1 MKLLYSFS
9 IFILGVVLLA
19 SCTKKDY
26 FIDSGKI
33 DPKFNGDIVQ
43 YLQSKPAYFDSLVR
57 VIEMAG
63 YTSELKQPN
72 TTFFAPADSSIR
84 LAIRNANE
92 KRSQI
97 GKAHITSINQ
107 IDAAIWKK
115 YLGRYIFKFNRSLND
130 FSQIDFSNVTSYGG
144 QMYTALSGEN
154 LNIGVIYDDLVNSN
168 PQAGTTVTIKYG
180 GYRHLAISFLNS
192 PYTPLNVGTWSRANI
207 SSANI
212 QPTNGYVHLIRY
224 SNHSFGFNDEFATDV
239 ALSNTF

>member
-1 MKLLYSFS
+1 MKLLYRFS
-9 IFILGVVLLA
+9 ILILGVILLV

-26 FIDSGKI
+26 YIDTGKI

-57 VIEMAG
+57 IIDMAG
-63 YTSELKQPN
+63 YTGELKQPN

-92 KRSQI
+92 RRSQI
-97 GKAHITSINQ
+97 GKKSITSITQ

-115 YLGRYIFKFNRSLND
+115 YLGRYIFKFKRSLND
-130 FSQIDFSNVTSYGG
+130 FPQIDFGNVTSYSG

-154 LNIGVIYDDLVNSN
+154 LNIGVIFDDLVNNNAQSN
-168 PQAGTTVTIKYG
+168 TTVTIKYG
-180 GYRHLAISFLNS
+180 GYRHLAVSFLNS
-192 PYTPLNVGTWSRANI
+192 PYTPLNVNTWSRADI

-212 QPTNGYVHLIRY
+212 QPTNGFVHLIRY
-224 SNHSFGFNDEFATDV
+224 SNHTFGFNDEFATDV
-239 ALSNTF
+239 ALSNNF